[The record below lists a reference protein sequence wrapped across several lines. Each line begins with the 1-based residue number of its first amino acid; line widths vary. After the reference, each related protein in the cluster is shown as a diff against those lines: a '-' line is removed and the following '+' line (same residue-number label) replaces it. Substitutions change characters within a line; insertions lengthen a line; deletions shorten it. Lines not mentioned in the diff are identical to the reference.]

1 MRKSDGSWL
10 KPPPP
15 YPCIQVRHLWNQPA
29 LFASTYPTILLPI
42 QLSFHPFIHRF
53 IQGERDKEEN
63 EHNLEDFISM
73 EPGEGRFGEV
83 WDQSPSF
90 TNNTWLGGY
99 FAFSLDKVSDYFLWR
114 CWSIMKVTPAP
125 KVKLWIMTAPSTEK
139 RGKPTQGRGKKA

>member
-15 YPCIQVRHLWNQPA
+15 YPCIQVRHLWNHP
-29 LFASTYPTILLPI
+29 SI

-53 IQGERDKEEN
+53 IQGEKDKEEN

-83 WDQSPSF
+83 WDQPPSF
-90 TNNTWLGGY
+90 ANNIWRIFPANGNPQFLTLSWLKINTL
-99 FAFSLDKVSDYFLWR
+99 SQK
-114 CWSIMKVTPAP
+114 
-125 KVKLWIMTAPSTEK
+125 EK
-139 RGKPTQGRGKKA
+139 KCS

>member
-15 YPCIQVRHLWNQPA
+15 YPCIQVRHLWNHPA
-29 LFASTYPTILLPI
+29 LFAFIYPTILLLI

-53 IQGERDKEEN
+53 IQGEKDKEEN

-90 TNNTWLGGY
+90 TNNTWRI
-99 FAFSLDKVSDYFLWR
+99 F
-114 CWSIMKVTPAP
+114 CI
-125 KVKLWIMTAPSTEK
+125 
-139 RGKPTQGRGKKA
+139 

>member
-15 YPCIQVRHLWNQPA
+15 YPCIQVRHLWNHPA
-29 LFASTYPTILLPI
+29 LFASIYPTTRNLI

-53 IQGERDKEEN
+53 IQGEKDKEEN

-90 TNNTWLGGY
+90 TNNTWRI
-99 FAFSLDKVSDYFLWR
+99 F
-114 CWSIMKVTPAP
+114 CI
-125 KVKLWIMTAPSTEK
+125 
-139 RGKPTQGRGKKA
+139 